1 MSRRRTL
8 LNVSLMASL
17 VAVGTTAHAAPDAS
31 PTGANLFR
39 PPVVAIPAEVQQTE
53 PQVHVLPDGTVL
65 VASQYQR
72 YDCETGAPR
81 LAGSRACV
89 WRSADG
95 GKSFSRSG
103 GGQNTGADVH
113 FARTSAGTLL
123 YTTLAQPEP
132 GTFTSGVG
140 GATILRSTDDGKTW
154 SSAILNGLSPA
165 LDRPFLTALGGNT
178 VLLTYTAWPGNLFAS
193 LSTDDGKT
201 FGPGIPISAV
211 PEQGFFTRP
220 GGPTVNSKRGEILQ
234 PYYAGTP
241 DDPAVNQS
249 SQSGMLDVKV
259 ARSADG
265 GKTWTQELVAARV
278 RPILGIHSV
287 AADDHGREF
296 MVWSARDENGHVDAY
311 FSRNL
316 GPGTAWTA
324 PVALGKPEHSGTLA
338 WVVARGDGG
347 VAVGYM
353 GSDHADARTES
364 RPWTVRVAI
373 SQDAGDSW
381 TIHNASGHTI
391 YTGPQNQ
398 SLSLTYDL
406 FGLVVDHE
414 GFLHLAYPRR
424 VTSDGVQLTQIEY
437 TRQVAGRPLGA
448 RGKPAQAQD
457 DRAVSQSSTSRP
469 PAAPSVGTLPAT
481 ELSSA
486 TALLGRT
493 FGLAATARHRALHR

>member
-1 MSRRRTL
+1 MPRPQHRLR
-8 LNVSLMASL
+8 VSL
-17 VAVGTTAHAAPDAS
+17 VASLIVLGVTAQVAGAAQGS
-31 PTGANLFR
+31 PTGAAATFR

-53 PQVHVLPDGTVL
+53 PQVHVLADGTVL
-65 VASQYQR
+65 VASQFQR
-72 YDCETGAPR
+72 FDCETGAPR

-89 WRSADG
+89 WRSTDG
-95 GKSFSRSG
+95 GKTFNRSG

-113 FARTSAGTLL
+113 FARMPSGVLL

-140 GATILRSTDDGKTW
+140 GATILRSTDDGRTW
-154 SSAILNGLSPA
+154 SSTMLNGFSPA
-165 LDRPFLTALGGNT
+165 LDRPFLTVLGEST

-201 FGPGIPISAV
+201 FGPGMPISPV
-211 PEQGFFTRP
+211 PEQFFFTRP
-220 GGPTVNSKRGEILQ
+220 GGPAVDKKRGEILQ
-234 PYYAGTP
+234 PYYAGTS

-249 SQSGMLDVKV
+249 SQSGMLDLKV

-265 GKTWTQELVAARV
+265 GLTWTQELVAARV

-287 AADDHGREF
+287 AADDQGREF

-316 GPGTAWTA
+316 GPGEPWTA
-324 PVALGKPEHSGTLA
+324 PVALGTPEHSGTLA

-347 VAVGYM
+347 VAVGYL

-381 TIHNASGHTI
+381 IIHNASGDTI

-406 FGLVVDHE
+406 FGFVVDYE

-424 VTSDGVQLTQIEY
+424 VTSDGVELNQVEY
-437 TRQVAGRPLGA
+437 TRQMTGPPLGTRGRPAAGLSSPMA
-448 RGKPAQAQD
+448 LKIR
-457 DRAVSQSSTSRP
+457 SSTW
-469 PAAPSVGTLPAT
+469 
-481 ELSSA
+481 
-486 TALLGRT
+486 
-493 FGLAATARHRALHR
+493 H